1 MVGVQSRIF
10 SNRRYCGQHA
20 DEALIENGCMC
31 DTAALVRR
39 SDGEAVHPLAKELE
53 YMKTTTCLAVLLI
66 CVTFKSS
73 AAQIPT
79 PSDTRSTNVLAQ
91 QAALMAPGQWVVLNQ
106 AGDGS

>member
-1 MVGVQSRIF
+1 
-10 SNRRYCGQHA
+10 A
-20 DEALIENGCMC
+20 DEVLIENGCMC
-31 DTAALVRR
+31 DTAALVEDPMGRR
-39 SDGEAVHPLAKELE
+39 FILWPRSLNT
-53 YMKTTTCLAVLLI
+53 MKTTTCLAVLLI

-106 AGDGS
+106 AGDGSGYEGNLTS